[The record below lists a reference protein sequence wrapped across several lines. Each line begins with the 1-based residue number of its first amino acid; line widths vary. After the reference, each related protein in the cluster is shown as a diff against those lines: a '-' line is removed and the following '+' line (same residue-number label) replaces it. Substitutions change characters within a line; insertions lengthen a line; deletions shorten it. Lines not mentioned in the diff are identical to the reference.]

1 MYIRD
6 ELNPRPRF
14 TSPRPRHQYTYSPS
28 PSSQYSNTS
37 FDPLSTK
44 YHSNNNT
51 PSYSPKA
58 DTNFNTRPRA
68 TSFSNKERM
77 DGSTRQTPTH
87 SGSNFTNSAEPST
100 HKDLIL
106 AQLVEM
112 GFALDAC
119 KSALATCS
127 TNASLQDVLD
137 ILVQSTATSDQQV
150 PLDPGAV
157 SSEEEDIGISSEEAW
172 KQEQER
178 RRKEYLNELKRNSQT
193 VDTSYAEKQRKE
205 GNYYFNKGLFIEAES
220 SYSLAIASLPAH
232 HSAIVLLSNNRAA
245 TRLKLGKYQACLDD
259 CSIAIQ
265 LASKNV
271 ATNAVLIDGVSSW
284 KSQWLK
290 ALHRKACALEGLGL
304 YDAAIHVYEEY
315 ARTSGVP
322 RTAIVNQGI
331 QRCQDAMQAKKDGK
345 TQNDG
350 THSPIWKPS
359 KETSTA
365 FPDIDFTMFMPK
377 QPQPQANMDEINA
390 SKAVREMREREKKR
404 EAEEAERL
412 AKEDK
417 VNAQLIAWKNGKE
430 QNLRS
435 LLASLELILCT
446 SRQFD
451 QLSNS
456 VIKSMPR
463 IKYEIKSIAEEAR
476 AIQRKIEAAKQKFE
490 QLEKQTEPTL
500 GQLRKPHIVKTRM
513 EECQNLLDELKLE
526 KSKPMNPVSEMER
539 KTETTIQQD
548 TQSLDPAAILDLEN
562 PLQIYQNTQDN
573 NNNNNAQANNVFKK
587 MGVPKK

>member
-1 MYIRD
+1 MSQTSGCSTPDNKSSANVPKKPPRSTKAEYASTECKRHYASPEESDDAIPIFTTPTNMYIRD

-58 DTNFNTRPRA
+58 DTNFNTRPKA

-77 DGSTRQTPTH
+77 NGSTQQTPTH
-87 SGSNFTNSAEPST
+87 SGNNFTNSAEPST

-119 KSALATCS
+119 KAALASCS

-137 ILVQSTATSDQQV
+137 ILVQSTTTSDQQV

-193 VDTSYAEKQRKE
+193 VDTGYAEKQRKE

-245 TRLKLGKYQACLDD
+245 ARLKLGKYQACLDD
-259 CSIAIQ
+259 CSTAIQ

-271 ATNAVLIDGVSSW
+271 ATNAIVIEGVSSW

-331 QRCQDAMQAKKDGK
+331 QRCQDAMQAKKEGK
-345 TQNDG
+345 TKNNG

-359 KETSTA
+359 KESSTA

-417 VNAQLIAWKNGKE
+417 VNAQLVAWKNGKE

-435 LLASLELILCT
+435 LLASLELILW
-446 SRQFD
+446 SD
-451 QLSNS
+451 
-456 VIKSMPR
+456 
-463 IKYEIKSIAEEAR
+463 
-476 AIQRKIEAAKQKFE
+476 IQWKGVTVGEL
-490 QLEKQTEPTL
+490 LE
-500 GQLRKPHIVKTRM
+500 
-513 EECQNLLDELKLE
+513 
-526 KSKPMNPVSEMER
+526 
-539 KTETTIQQD
+539 
-548 TQSLDPAAILDLEN
+548 
-562 PLQIYQNTQDN
+562 
-573 NNNNNAQANNVFKK
+573 
-587 MGVPKK
+587 PKKCKVTYMKAIAKVHPDKLPANATVEQRLLASGIFTTLNQAWDTFRTEHNL